1 MANVIETMFSDV
13 HGADRA
19 QRVEDFKSAMSG
31 ALDEAFSG
39 GTRIREIEQSRKVIE
54 KRASATGSV
63 DEGAIDG
70 LIAELTKS
78 VGDKQGARMANDL
91 ASFKAN
97 LIGQLNKAESGW
109 SPAYPTGNTTVNSFT
124 GLVPVDL
131 TGPAKFLVPLET
143 PLRNTIPREHG
154 EGTAAR
160 YKRITSITNSG
171 QAGGVG
177 QSLPFYS
184 SATSGNVNFGSGSIN
199 GGSANG
205 VGLNRPPMIQYVAD
219 DDVVPYM
226 ELGFSDQVTMQGQ
239 FESLGFEDLR
249 GLSHTA
255 ILYAHLMGEERA
267 DLFARGSSSLGYA
280 GAVAAPTL
288 GTATAVAATGPSLTA
303 GAYYAYVTSGTGTG
317 ESVASAA
324 AGGSPVTVAANQT
337 LNIPI
342 SGAEP
347 TGALYYGVYIGTV
360 SGSTNAHFV
369 GYFTPTNISNVATL
383 VVSGT
388 YSTGN
393 AAPPTSDGSF
403 SALAYD
409 GLLTVATNPTLSGY
423 FSRQNGTLSTNN
435 PLVEFETALAAM
447 YVANGVDID
456 EIWTTP
462 AVRVEISEVMRA
474 QTNSG
479 HGNGYITNLNSGD
492 GSVTAGTVVS
502 GMLNPQTGKV
512 VRIAGHR
519 FMPQGAA
526 LLRSTSIPFANSNV
540 SAPVAKRNV
549 QDYMAIDWPQIQMTY
564 DVSTYQ
570 IGTLIHYA
578 PAWNGAIVGIQ

>member
-1 MANVIETMFSDV
+1 MANVIENMFSDV
-13 HGADRA
+13 SGADRA
-19 QRVEDFKSAMSG
+19 QRIEDFKSAMSG
-31 ALDEAFSG
+31 ALDEAYTG
-39 GTRIREIEQSRKVIE
+39 NTRLRELEGNRRVIE
-54 KRASATGSV
+54 KRATGNI
-63 DEGAIDG
+63 DESMIDG
-70 LIAELTKS
+70 LISDLTKS
-78 VGDKQGARMANDL
+78 VGDKQGVRMANDL

-97 LIGQLNKAESGW
+97 LVGQLNKQSGW
-109 SPAYPTGNTTVNSFT
+109 GPAYPVGNTTVNSFT

-143 PLRNTIPREHG
+143 PIRNTIPREHG

-177 QSLPFYS
+177 QTLPFYS
-184 SATSGNVNFGSGSIN
+184 SATSGNVNFGSGSATF
-199 GGSANG
+199 GGSGANG
-205 VGLNRPPMIQYVAD
+205 VGLNRPGVIQYNAD

-239 FESLGFEDLR
+239 FEALGFEDLR

-267 DLFARGSSSLGYA
+267 DLFGRGSSSLGYA
-280 GAVAAPTL
+280 GAVAAPTV
-288 GTATAVAATGPSLTA
+288 GTPAGVSSSTVVFTA
-303 GAYYAYVTSGTGTG
+303 GSYYVYVTSYTGTG
-317 ESVASAA
+317 ESLPATAGGTPPYVVAA
-324 AGGSPVTVAANQT
+324 ANT
-337 LNIPI
+337 LNIPLT
-342 SGAEP
+342 APEP
-347 TGALYYGVYIGTV
+347 TGAIAYGVYVGTV
-360 SGSTNAHFV
+360 SGSTNAHFQ
-369 GYFTPTNISNVATL
+369 GYFVPTTISGVPTL

-388 YSTGN
+388 YNSTS
-393 AAPPTSDGSF
+393 AAPPTADGSF

-409 GLLTVATNPTLSGY
+409 GFLTVASNPALTGY
-423 FSRQNGTLSTNN
+423 FSRQNNPLSTLS
-435 PLVEFETALAAM
+435 PLSEFETALATM
-447 YVANGVDID
+447 YVNNAVDID

-462 AVRVEISEVMRA
+462 AIRVEISEVMRA

-519 FMPQGAA
+519 FMLPGSA

-570 IGTLIHYA
+570 IGTLVHYA
-578 PAWNGAIVGIQ
+578 PAWNGLIVGIN